1 MGGGGG
7 ARILKLVPAL
17 MPTDVS
23 FISGTAVALVALVA
37 LVARYT
43 GAGITEAEGDGLHPG
58 SARMISKTDILSPLP
73 R

>member
-23 FISGTAVALVALVA
+23 FISGTAAALAA
-37 LVARYT
+37 LVARCT
-43 GAGITEAEGDGLHPG
+43 GAGIAEAKGDGLHPG